1 MPSEIDP
8 LLPNNEPAPEI
19 VGYGY
24 SRAQKEDY
32 YDDSQTQTQY
42 QTHVDKSSVQH
53 RGRETD
59 SESQAGTNSSPLRT
73 IFSIFTIV
81 VGFGLILSILISGEF
96 GKSPKAPQIV
106 PSKPATSINERVE
119 KILSE
124 HPLIGHHI
132 SKHISRLM

>member
-32 YDDSQTQTQY
+32 YDNSQIQY
-42 QTHVDKSSVQH
+42 QTHINKSSVPDH
-53 RGRETD
+53 GRETD

-73 IFSIFTIV
+73 ILSIFTIV

-96 GKSPKAPQIV
+96 GKSPKAPQIA
-106 PSKPATSINERVE
+106 PSKPPTSINERVE

-124 HPLIGHHI
+124 HPLIGHQI
-132 SKHISRLM
+132 SKHIPPLM